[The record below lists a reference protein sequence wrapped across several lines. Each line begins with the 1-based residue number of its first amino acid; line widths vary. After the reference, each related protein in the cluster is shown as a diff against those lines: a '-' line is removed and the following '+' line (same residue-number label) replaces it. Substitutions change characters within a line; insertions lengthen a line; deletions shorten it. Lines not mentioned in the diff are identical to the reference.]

1 MWKLGEYWSSFENSC
16 FVLPVAYRLCV
27 VWPSPLVFRRLLWSL
42 TAPFLANWMFIIR
55 SIVHVFLLSEKSHPN
70 ESFCPSF
77 LTHDT
82 CILCSS
88 YTCVQERVINIFLK
102 FSEKG
107 WINEYISIPES
118 ASFAYK
124 EIKHML
130 TTVVPSS
137 QKFVLTYVVLV
148 INFLAAILVNRVTL
162 LRWLCLLRVA
172 ELCWQFDW
180 GLAHCACSSRLLQS
194 WFQLRCCAV
203 RGLSWDERELLRNEM
218 QLLQVRQI
226 RRDVCCKQQFVLWR
240 VPSLALAWQ

>member
-27 VWPSPLVFRRLLWSL
+27 VWPRPLVFGRLLWSL

-55 SIVHVFLLSEKSHPN
+55 SVVHVFLLSEKSHPN
-70 ESFCPSF
+70 LRAGKSRGKSNQHF
-77 LTHDT
+77 
-82 CILCSS
+82 
-88 YTCVQERVINIFLK
+88 FLK

-194 WFQLRCCAV
+194 WFQLRCCSV
-203 RGLSWDERELLRNEM
+203 RGLSWDERELLQNEM